1 MRLRFK
7 PNAIPE
13 MKENDK
19 IYFYPKD
26 MRGKWAS
33 VFANDNPI
41 YLEIGAGKGDFI
53 IEMAK
58 RYPDINFIALE
69 MNTNAFV
76 IASRKIEEEG
86 LTNVI
91 GLVDYAE
98 DLEEAFDEGEIDR
111 IYINFS
117 TPWPKTRHHKR
128 RLSHP
133 RFLEIYKKIMVP
145 CGIVEQKTDDRPFF
159 DDSLKYYQDFDMEI
173 LEYNYDLAEED
184 SIVTEYERKWRER
197 GIPINYAKVKFKN

>member
-13 MKENDK
+13 MKENDN

-58 RYPDINFIALE
+58 RNPDINFIALE

-76 IASRKIEEEG
+76 IASRKIDEEE

-98 DLEEAFDEGEIDR
+98 DLEEAFACGEIDR
-111 IYINFS
+111 IYINFLLLGQKIG
-117 TPWPKTRHHKR
+117 TTR
-128 RLSHP
+128 
-133 RFLEIYKKIMVP
+133 
-145 CGIVEQKTDDRPFF
+145 
-159 DDSLKYYQDFDMEI
+159 
-173 LEYNYDLAEED
+173 ED
-184 SIVTEYERKWRER
+184 
-197 GIPINYAKVKFKN
+197 

>member
-13 MKENDK
+13 MEANDK

-26 MRGKWAS
+26 MRGKWS
-33 VFANDNPI
+33 EVFDNDNPI

-58 RYPDINFIALE
+58 RHPEINFIALE

-76 IASRKIEEEG
+76 IASRKIIEEE

-98 DLEEAFDEGEIDR
+98 DLEEAFAPYEIDR

-117 TPWPKTRHHKR
+117 TPWPKTKHHKR

-133 RFLEIYKKIMVP
+133 RFLKVYEKIIKP
-145 CGIVEQKTDDRPFF
+145 GSIIEQKTDNREFF
-159 DDSLKYYQDFDMEI
+159 DDSLKYYEDFGMEV
-173 LEYNYDLAEED
+173 LETSYELPEEE
-184 SIVTEYERKWRER
+184 SIVTEYEKKWRDR
-197 GIPINYAKVKFKN
+197 DMPIHYAKAKFR

>member
-13 MKENDK
+13 MKENDR
-19 IYFYPKD
+19 IFFYPRD
-26 MRGKWAS
+26 MKGKWHE
-33 VFANDNPI
+33 VFGNDHPI

-53 IEMAK
+53 IEKAK
-58 RYPDINFIALE
+58 QNPDINFIALE

-76 IASRKIEEEG
+76 IASRKIIEEE

-98 DLEEAFDEGEIDR
+98 ELTDTFNDGEIDH

-117 TPWPKTRHHKR
+117 TPWPKTKHHKR
-128 RLSHP
+128 RLSHE
-133 RFLEIYKKIMVP
+133 RFLERYKKIIKNQ
-145 CGIVEQKTDDRPFF
+145 GIIEQKTDDLPFF
-159 DDSLKYYQDFDMEI
+159 EDSLKYYEDFGLEI
-173 LEYNYDLAEED
+173 LEAEYDLPEEK
-184 SIVTEYERKWRER
+184 SIVTEYEKKWRER
-197 GIPINYAKVKFKN
+197 NKPIYYAKAKFK

>member
-13 MKENDK
+13 MKENDR
-19 IYFYPKD
+19 IFFYPRD
-26 MRGKWAS
+26 MKGKWKE
-33 VFANDNPI
+33 VFKNDNPI

-58 RYPDINFIALE
+58 ANPDINFIALE

-76 IASRKIEEEG
+76 IASRKIEEEE

-98 DLEEAFDEGEIDR
+98 ELTETFDQGEIDH

-117 TPWPKTRHHKR
+117 TPWPKTKHHKR
-128 RLSHP
+128 RLSHE
-133 RFLEIYKKIMVP
+133 RFLERYKKIIKKQ
-145 CGIVEQKTDDRPFF
+145 GIIEQKTDDLPFF
-159 DDSLKYYQDFDMEI
+159 EDSLKYYKDFGLEI
-173 LEYNYDLAEED
+173 LEAEYDLPEEE
-184 SIVTEYERKWRER
+184 SIVTEYERKWRDR
-197 GIPINYAKVKFKN
+197 QKPIYYAKAKFK

>member
-13 MKENDK
+13 MKENDR
-19 IYFYPKD
+19 IFFYPRD
-26 MRGKWAS
+26 MKGKWHE
-33 VFANDNPI
+33 VFENDHPI

-53 IEMAK
+53 IEKAK
-58 RYPDINFIALE
+58 QNPDINFIALE

-76 IASRKIEEEG
+76 IASRKIIEEE

-98 DLEEAFDEGEIDR
+98 ELTDTFNEGEIDH

-117 TPWPKTRHHKR
+117 TPWPKTKHHKR
-128 RLSHP
+128 RLSHE
-133 RFLEIYKKIMVP
+133 RFLERYKKIIKNQ
-145 CGIVEQKTDDRPFF
+145 GILEQKTDDLPFF
-159 DDSLKYYQDFDMEI
+159 EDSLKYYEDFGLEI
-173 LEYNYDLAEED
+173 LEAEYDLPEEK

-197 GIPINYAKVKFKN
+197 NKPIYYAKAKFK

>member
-13 MKENDK
+13 MKENDRVF
-19 IYFYPKD
+19 FYPRD
-26 MRGKWAS
+26 MKGKWS
-33 VFANDNPI
+33 EVFGNENPI
-41 YLEIGAGKGDFI
+41 HLEIGAGKGDFI

-58 RYPDINFIALE
+58 RYPEINFIALE

-98 DLEEAFDEGEIDR
+98 ELTETFADSEIDH

-117 TPWPKTRHHKR
+117 TPWPKTKHHKR
-128 RLSHP
+128 RLSHK
-133 RFLEIYKKIMVP
+133 RFLDRYKEIIKAD
-145 CGIVEQKTDDRPFF
+145 GIIEQKTDDRPFF
-159 DDSLKYYQDFDMEI
+159 DDSLVYFEDFGLEI
-173 LEYNYDLAEED
+173 LEKNYNLAEKD
-184 SIVTEYERKWRER
+184 SIVTEYERKWRDR
-197 GIPINYAKVKFKN
+197 DMPIHYAKAKFK

>member
-13 MKENDK
+13 MKENDR
-19 IYFYPKD
+19 IFFYPRD
-26 MRGKWAS
+26 MKGKWHE
-33 VFANDNPI
+33 VFGNDHPI

-53 IEMAK
+53 IEKAK
-58 RYPDINFIALE
+58 QNPDINFIALE

-76 IASRKIEEEG
+76 IASRKIVEQE

-98 DLEEAFDEGEIDR
+98 ELTETFDEGEIDH

-117 TPWPKTRHHKR
+117 TPWPKTKHHKR
-128 RLSHP
+128 RLSHE
-133 RFLEIYKKIMVP
+133 RFLERYKKIIKKQ
-145 CGIVEQKTDDRPFF
+145 GIIEQKTDDLPFF
-159 DDSLKYYQDFDMEI
+159 EDSLNYYKDFDLEI
-173 LEYNYDLAEED
+173 LEAEYDLPEEK
-184 SIVTEYERKWRER
+184 SIVTEYERKWRDR
-197 GIPINYAKVKFKN
+197 DKPIYYAKAKFK

>member
-13 MKENDK
+13 MKENDR
-19 IYFYPKD
+19 IFFYPRD
-26 MRGKWAS
+26 MKGKWHE
-33 VFANDNPI
+33 VFGNDHPI

-53 IEMAK
+53 IEKAK
-58 RYPDINFIALE
+58 QNPEINFIALE

-76 IASRKIEEEG
+76 IASRKIVEEE

-98 DLEEAFDEGEIDR
+98 ELTETFDEGEIDH

-117 TPWPKTRHHKR
+117 TPWPKTKHHKR
-128 RLSHP
+128 RLSHE
-133 RFLEIYKKIMVP
+133 RFLERYKKIIKNE
-145 CGIVEQKTDDRPFF
+145 GIIEQKTDDLPFF
-159 DDSLKYYQDFDMEI
+159 KDSLKYYEDFGLEI
-173 LEYNYDLAEED
+173 LEAEYDLPEEK
-184 SIVTEYERKWRER
+184 SIVTEYEKKWRER
-197 GIPINYAKVKFKN
+197 NKPIYYAKAKFK

>member
-13 MKENDK
+13 MKENDR
-19 IYFYPKD
+19 IFFYPRD
-26 MRGKWAS
+26 MKGKWHE
-33 VFANDNPI
+33 VFGNDHPI

-53 IEMAK
+53 IEKAK
-58 RYPDINFIALE
+58 QNPDINFIALE

-76 IASRKIEEEG
+76 IASRKIIDEE

-98 DLEEAFDEGEIDR
+98 ELTETFDEDEIDH

-117 TPWPKTRHHKR
+117 TPWPKTKHHKR
-128 RLSHP
+128 RLSHE
-133 RFLEIYKKIMVP
+133 RFLERYKKIIKDQ
-145 CGIVEQKTDDRPFF
+145 GIIEQKTDDLPFF
-159 DDSLKYYQDFDMEI
+159 EDSLKYYEDFG
-173 LEYNYDLAEED
+173 LEVLEAEYDLPEEK
-184 SIVTEYERKWRER
+184 SIVTEYEKKWRER
-197 GIPINYAKVKFKN
+197 DKPIYYAKAKFK

>member
-13 MKENDK
+13 MKENDR
-19 IYFYPKD
+19 IFFYPRD
-26 MRGKWAS
+26 MKGKWHE
-33 VFANDNPI
+33 VFGNDHPI

-53 IEMAK
+53 IEKAK
-58 RYPDINFIALE
+58 QNPDINFIALE

-76 IASRKIEEEG
+76 IASRKIIEEE

-98 DLEEAFDEGEIDR
+98 ELTDTFNEGEIDH

-117 TPWPKTRHHKR
+117 TPWPKTKHHKR
-128 RLSHP
+128 RLSHE
-133 RFLEIYKKIMVP
+133 RFLERYKKIIKKQ
-145 CGIVEQKTDDRPFF
+145 GIIEQKTDDLPFF
-159 DDSLKYYQDFDMEI
+159 EDSLKYYEDFGLEI
-173 LEYNYDLAEED
+173 LEAEYDLPEEK
-184 SIVTEYERKWRER
+184 SIVTEYEKKWRER
-197 GIPINYAKVKFKN
+197 NKPIYYAKAKFK

>member
-13 MKENDK
+13 MKENDR
-19 IYFYPKD
+19 IFFYPRD
-26 MRGKWAS
+26 MKGKWHE
-33 VFANDNPI
+33 VFGNDHPI

-53 IEMAK
+53 IEKAK
-58 RYPDINFIALE
+58 QNPDINFIALE

-76 IASRKIEEEG
+76 IASRKIIEEE

-98 DLEEAFDEGEIDR
+98 ELTDTFNEGEIDH

-117 TPWPKTRHHKR
+117 TPWPKTKHHKR
-128 RLSHP
+128 RLSHE
-133 RFLEIYKKIMVP
+133 RFLERYKKIIKNQ
-145 CGIVEQKTDDRPFF
+145 GIIEQKTDDLPFF
-159 DDSLKYYQDFDMEI
+159 EDSLKYYEDFGLEI
-173 LEYNYDLAEED
+173 LEAEYDLPEEK

-197 GIPINYAKVKFKN
+197 NKPIYYAKAKFK

>member
-13 MKENDK
+13 MKENDR
-19 IYFYPKD
+19 IFFYPRD
-26 MRGKWAS
+26 MKGKWHE
-33 VFANDNPI
+33 VFGNDHPI

-53 IEMAK
+53 IEKAK
-58 RYPDINFIALE
+58 QNPDINFIALE

-76 IASRKIEEEG
+76 IASRKIIEEE

-98 DLEEAFDEGEIDR
+98 ELTDTFNEGEIDY

-117 TPWPKTRHHKR
+117 TPWPKTKHHKR
-128 RLSHP
+128 RLSHE
-133 RFLEIYKKIMVP
+133 RFLERYKKIIKNQ
-145 CGIVEQKTDDRPFF
+145 GIIEQKTDDLPFF
-159 DDSLKYYQDFDMEI
+159 EDSLKYYEDFGLEI
-173 LEYNYDLAEED
+173 LEAEYDLPEEK
-184 SIVTEYERKWRER
+184 SIVTEYEKKWRER
-197 GIPINYAKVKFKN
+197 NKPIYYAKAKFK

>member
-13 MKENDK
+13 MKENDR
-19 IYFYPKD
+19 IFFYPRD
-26 MRGKWAS
+26 MKGKWHE
-33 VFANDNPI
+33 VFGNDHPI

-53 IEMAK
+53 IEKAK
-58 RYPDINFIALE
+58 QNPDINFIALE

-76 IASRKIEEEG
+76 IASRKIVEEE

-98 DLEEAFDEGEIDR
+98 ELTETFDEDEIDH

-117 TPWPKTRHHKR
+117 TPWPKTKHHKR
-128 RLSHP
+128 RLSHE
-133 RFLEIYKKIMVP
+133 RFLERYKKIIKKR
-145 CGIVEQKTDDRPFF
+145 GIIEQKTDDLPFF
-159 DDSLKYYQDFDMEI
+159 EDSLKYYEDFG
-173 LEYNYDLAEED
+173 LEVLEAEYDLPEEK
-184 SIVTEYERKWRER
+184 SIATEYEKKWRER
-197 GIPINYAKVKFKN
+197 DKPIYYAKAKFK

>member
-1 MRLRFK
+1 MRLRYK
-7 PNAIPE
+7 PNAVPE
-13 MKENDK
+13 MKENDR

-26 MRGKWAS
+26 MRGKWQR
-33 VFANDNPI
+33 VFENDNPI
-41 YLEIGAGKGDFI
+41 HLEIGAGKGDFI

-58 RYPDINFIALE
+58 RNPNINYIALE

-76 IASRKIEEEG
+76 IASRKIKEEE

-98 DLEEAFDEGEIDR
+98 DLEEAFGENEIDR

-117 TPWPKTRHHKR
+117 TPWPKNRHHKR

-133 RFLEIYKKIMVP
+133 RFLKTYKNIIKDS
-145 CGIVEQKTDDRPFF
+145 GIIEQKTDDRDFF
-159 DDSLKYYQDFDMEI
+159 DDSLEYYEDFGLEI
-173 LEYNYDLAEED
+173 LKTDYDLDEEE
-184 SIVTEYERKWRER
+184 SIVTEYERKWRDR
-197 GIPINYAKVKFKN
+197 GKPIYYAKVRFK

>member
-19 IYFYPKD
+19 IFFYPRD
-26 MRGKWAS
+26 MKGKWHE
-33 VFANDNPI
+33 VFENDNPI

-53 IEMAK
+53 IEKAK
-58 RYPDINFIALE
+58 QNPDINFIALE

-76 IASRKIEEEG
+76 IASRKIVEEE

-98 DLEEAFDEGEIDR
+98 ELTETFDEGEIDH

-117 TPWPKTRHHKR
+117 TPWPKTKHHKR
-128 RLSHP
+128 RLSHE
-133 RFLEIYKKIMVP
+133 RFLERYKKIIKDQ
-145 CGIVEQKTDDRPFF
+145 GIIEQKTDDLPFF
-159 DDSLKYYQDFDMEI
+159 EDSLKYYEDFG
-173 LEYNYDLAEED
+173 LEVLKAEYDLPEEK
-184 SIVTEYERKWRER
+184 SIVTEYEKKWRER
-197 GIPINYAKVKFKN
+197 NKPIYYAKAKFK

>member
-13 MKENDK
+13 MKENDR
-19 IYFYPKD
+19 IFFYPRD
-26 MRGKWAS
+26 MKGKWHE
-33 VFANDNPI
+33 VFGNDHPI

-53 IEMAK
+53 IEKAK
-58 RYPDINFIALE
+58 QNPEINFIALE

-76 IASRKIEEEG
+76 IASRKIVEEE

-98 DLEEAFDEGEIDR
+98 ELTDTFSEGEIDH

-117 TPWPKTRHHKR
+117 TPWPKTKHHKR
-128 RLSHP
+128 RLSHE
-133 RFLEIYKKIMVP
+133 RFLERYKKIIKNQ
-145 CGIVEQKTDDRPFF
+145 GIIEQKTDDLPFF
-159 DDSLKYYQDFDMEI
+159 EDSLKYYEDFGLEI
-173 LEYNYDLAEED
+173 LEAEYDLPEEK
-184 SIVTEYERKWRER
+184 SIVTEYEKKWRER
-197 GIPINYAKVKFKN
+197 NKPIYYAKAKFK

>member
-13 MKENDK
+13 MKENDR
-19 IYFYPKD
+19 IFFYPKD
-26 MRGKWAS
+26 MRGKWS
-33 VFANDNPI
+33 EVFDNNNPI
-41 YLEIGAGKGDFI
+41 HLEIGAGKGDFI

-58 RYPDINFIALE
+58 RNPDINFIALE

-76 IASRKIEEEG
+76 IASRKIDKEEIS
-86 LTNVI
+86 NVI

-98 DLEEAFDEGEIDR
+98 DLTESFDKEEIDH

-117 TPWPKTRHHKR
+117 TPWPKTKHHKR

-133 RFLEIYKKIMVP
+133 RFLERYKAIIKESGV
-145 CGIVEQKTDDRPFF
+145 VEQKTDDRDFF
-159 DDSLKYYQDFDMEI
+159 DDSLRYYQDYGMEI
-173 LEYNYDLAEED
+173 LDKDYDLVEEK
-184 SIVTEYERKWRER
+184 SIVTEYERKWRDR
-197 GIPINYAKVKFKN
+197 QKPIYYAKAKFK

>member
-13 MKENDK
+13 MKENDR
-19 IYFYPKD
+19 IFFYPRD
-26 MRGKWAS
+26 MKGKWHE
-33 VFANDNPI
+33 VFENDNPI

-53 IEMAK
+53 IEKAK
-58 RYPDINFIALE
+58 QNPDINFIALE

-76 IASRKIEEEG
+76 IASRKIVEEE

-98 DLEEAFDEGEIDR
+98 ELTDTFSEGEIDH

-117 TPWPKTRHHKR
+117 TPWPKTKHHKR
-128 RLSHP
+128 RLSHE
-133 RFLEIYKKIMVP
+133 RFLERYKKIIKDQ
-145 CGIVEQKTDDRPFF
+145 GIIEQKTDDLPFF
-159 DDSLKYYQDFDMEI
+159 KDSLKYYEDFG
-173 LEYNYDLAEED
+173 LEVLEAEYDLPEEK
-184 SIVTEYERKWRER
+184 SIVTEYEKKWRER
-197 GIPINYAKVKFKN
+197 DKPIYYAKAKFK